1 MEKLRRDMQKS
12 NPNTVVLSTGL
23 KDKENAGS
31 KNKHNTFFESLDYK
45 LFGFVCDFNSLALN
59 LISFLWFSFTIFNE
73 KTD

>member
-31 KNKHNTFFESLDYK
+31 KNVVQEDEVKDEE
-45 LFGFVCDFNSLALN
+45 
-59 LISFLWFSFTIFNE
+59 E
-73 KTD
+73 K